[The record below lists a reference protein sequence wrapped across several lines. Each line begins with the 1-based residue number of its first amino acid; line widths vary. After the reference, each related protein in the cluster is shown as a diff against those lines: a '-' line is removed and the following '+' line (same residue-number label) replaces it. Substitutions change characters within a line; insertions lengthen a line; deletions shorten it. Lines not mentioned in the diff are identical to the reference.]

1 MKARPIA
8 TYLNNHLAGA
18 AAALSLLQKLT
29 DSQKVPEDRRF
40 YTSLLAEITRDK
52 ESLEDLLK
60 RLGEDTGTMRQLLGN
75 LSGRASQ
82 LGLVGEGLDP
92 GDLGLFEA
100 LEILVIGISGKCLL
114 WKILSAVSAD
124 YPAWSGV
131 DFPALEARA
140 IDQRALVET
149 RRMQAGAEALAA
161 AITR

>member
-60 RLGEDTGTMRQLLGN
+60 RLGEDTGTMR
-75 LSGRASQ
+75 Q